1 VTEGIEPVHE
11 VMSGRWARNAIR
23 TLVVHKHGAIRAR
36 VRALLADEGFVVDE
50 ADGWDAASRY
60 SDTSAPGLLLTTPFL
75 DGVDVLSLL
84 LRRDQSDSAAA
95 IVLVPDGLSH
105 LGPLSLDRGA
115 DDFILE
121 SCIAPDLLSHVRAVL
136 RRSAPDRPRTLVFG
150 ELEID
155 SRARAVRLRGEL
167 IRLTRLEYNLL
178 ELLARRPGEVYT
190 YREILEQVWGPSNGE
205 RHHATV
211 HEHVRRVRN
220 KLADQDA
227 EVGGWLR
234 SLRGVG
240 YLFGP

>member
-1 VTEGIEPVHE
+1 MTEGIESVHE
-11 VMSGRWARNAIR
+11 ERSGRGSRNAIR
-23 TLVVHKHGAIRAR
+23 TLVVHKDGAIRAG
-36 VRALLADEGFVVDE
+36 VRSLLAEEGFVVDE
-50 ADGWDAASRY
+50 ADGWDAASLY
-60 SDTSAPGLLLTTPFL
+60 WDTSAPGLLLTTPFL
-75 DGVDVLSLL
+75 NGVDVLSLL
-84 LRRDQSDSAAA
+84 LRRDQPDSPAV

-115 DDFILE
+115 DDFVLE
-121 SCIAPDLLSHVRAVL
+121 SCIAAELLSHVRAVL

-167 IRLTRLEYNLL
+167 IGFTRLEYDLL
-178 ELLARRPGEVYT
+178 ELLARRPGEVFT

-211 HEHVRRVRN
+211 HEHIRRVRN
-220 KLADQDA
+220 KLGDQDA
-227 EVGGWLR
+227 GVGGWLR

-240 YLFGP
+240 YVFGP